1 VANGNNGIPV
11 WSSEFRVPSSEFG
24 SRTWKDLTRNSNS
37 ELETRNSK
45 LENLTSVA
53 ERSIYQLQS
62 LSFDPWPFQKP
73 SAMIAH
79 LSGTLLSKQATSVI
93 LDVGG
98 VGYEITIPVSTFYDL
113 EEPGSNVQLRI
124 YTHVREDALQLYGFK
139 TARERELFLRLIS
152 VSGIGPKLGITLLS
166 GMSADE
172 MIASIRT
179 NNLARLTLIP
189 GVGRKTAERLVME
202 LRDKVAS
209 LSSAELEEELGAK
222 TTAGTPVT
230 TEDSMRSDVLSAL
243 LNLGYQR
250 NSAEKAVASALD
262 EGGDISVEVILRRS
276 LRKLARV

>member
-1 VANGNNGIPV
+1 
-11 WSSEFRVPSSEFG
+11 
-24 SRTWKDLTRNSNS
+24 
-37 ELETRNSK
+37 
-45 LENLTSVA
+45 
-53 ERSIYQLQS
+53 
-62 LSFDPWPFQKP
+62 
-73 SAMIAH
+73 MIAH
-79 LSGTLLSKQATSVI
+79 LSGTLLSKEPNSVI
-93 LDVGG
+93 IEVGG
-98 VGYEITIPVSTFYDL
+98 VGYEVTIPISTFYDL
-113 EEPGSNVQLRI
+113 EEPGSSVKLRI

-139 TARERELFLRLIS
+139 TLRERELFMRLIS

-209 LSSAELEEELGAK
+209 LSSTELEEELGGVA
-222 TTAGTPVT
+222 TATGGSLA

-250 NSAEKAVASALD
+250 GSAEKAVTSALD
-262 EGGDISVEVILRRS
+262 EGGDISVESILRRS
-276 LRKLARV
+276 LRKLAKI

>member
-1 VANGNNGIPV
+1 
-11 WSSEFRVPSSEFG
+11 
-24 SRTWKDLTRNSNS
+24 
-37 ELETRNSK
+37 
-45 LENLTSVA
+45 
-53 ERSIYQLQS
+53 
-62 LSFDPWPFQKP
+62 
-73 SAMIAH
+73 MIAH

-98 VGYEITIPVSTFYDL
+98 VGYEITIPVSTFYEL
-113 EEPGSNVQLRI
+113 EDPGAIVQLRI
-124 YTHVREDALQLYGFK
+124 YTYVREDALQLYGFK
-139 TARERELFLRLIS
+139 TARERELFMRLIS

-202 LRDKVAS
+202 LRDKVAA
-209 LSSAELEEELGAK
+209 LSSAELEEELGARS
-222 TTAGTPVT
+222 AEGTSLP

-250 NSAEKAVASALD
+250 SSAEKAVTGAMD
-262 EGGDISVEVILRRS
+262 EGGDVSVESILRRS
-276 LRKLARV
+276 LRKLAKV